1 MENKLFNIFEIIKGF
16 GIIQQNEII
25 IKKQFEQNKDDFQM
39 LIESSRKFVKNYNI
53 GNLGFVTCFM
63 DSDLKIIHGIA
74 LVKQSDMKVF
84 ICSFLN
90 NKRHGHCLTF

>member
-1 MENKLFNIFEIIKGF
+1 
-16 GIIQQNEII
+16 
-25 IKKQFEQNKDDFQM
+25 M

-90 NKRHGHCLTF
+90 NKRHGHCLTFQHGRLITLENYEEGELVDLPITYKQD